1 VEADRADAVHEAMT
15 SQTAGTASRPVRPVR
30 FAVSSVHPEA
40 VAVLIGVIVLVGWLL
55 DFTPFVSI
63 LPTWPSMKA
72 NAALASILA
81 GTSIW
86 LLRPMPATRARQV
99 AGRAFAVG
107 VIVIAG
113 LTLAEYVFGWD
124 LHFDQLLFQEDVGAI
139 GTSSPA
145 RMGANATIILTI
157 SGLAILLLDV
167 ERRRYRPA
175 QILALVSAS
184 LALLAFAG
192 YLLGA
197 YSLTGF
203 GSATRISLYAAIAYL
218 ALSTAILLARPGV
231 GLMGLVASR
240 GAGGDLLRRLTVPAI
255 LIPLLLSWIAHR
267 GEELGVYAPQQT
279 LPILIVAV
287 TIFFLPVIWLTARSL
302 DQADS
307 ERRLAQRGME
317 ALTQEL
323 QQSVERLRVA
333 NGELEAFSY
342 SVSHDLRAPLRAIDG
357 FSRILSDEHAADLP
371 DEGLRYLGL
380 VRTNVHEMASLI
392 DGLLAFSRLGQ
403 QELTMRPV
411 DVKAL
416 VGQVVTELTADVGE
430 RSIEVSVGDLPPAEA
445 DPVLLRQVF
454 ANLIGNAIKYTR
466 DVETARIAIG
476 SADGGDPP
484 VYFVRDNG
492 AGFDMR
498 HAGKLFRVFQ
508 RLHRT
513 EEFEG
518 SGIGLALVA
527 RIVAR
532 HGGRIWAEAA
542 PGAGAT
548 FSFSLAGGTP

>member
-30 FAVSSVHPEA
+30 FALSSVHPEA